1 MKSAN
6 QDGFILKMP
15 MEFGQNCMNRLF
27 LLLLRNLKQFF
38 NKEFVSIKVRQL
50 LELLG
55 IETTHEER
63 LEIDRIIEE
72 RTGLYCDEGVDLL
85 TKEEFLEI
93 VYEAK
98 RRLKKRKETEKSLLY
113 T

>member
-1 MKSAN
+1 
-6 QDGFILKMP
+6 
-15 MEFGQNCMNRLF
+15 
-27 LLLLRNLKQFF
+27 
-38 NKEFVSIKVRQL
+38 VSIKVRQL

>member
-1 MKSAN
+1 
-6 QDGFILKMP
+6 
-15 MEFGQNCMNRLF
+15 
-27 LLLLRNLKQFF
+27 
-38 NKEFVSIKVRQL
+38 VSIKVRQL

-98 RRLKKRKETEKSLLY
+98 RRLKKRKETEKKFVIYLNRIKLLLFHLSNLAIIVFHWS
-113 T
+113 